1 MERDVATTFL
11 ASITIRCFSGSVRG
25 QKRWKRVNQWIKV
38 QRNLYKEEAGRKE
51 DAAGKSG
58 VNIKSGVSSDVE
70 SSTSGAGSSVGVESG
85 VIKEGDLPFSGSR
98 LDSVFSENKPEKHAP
113 APPSGVTFAAHEFP
127 HHPTVVMLFQEIDG
141 VDVCLFAM
149 YVNEFGSDC
158 PPPNRN
164 KVYISYLDSANFM
177 QPSCFRTPVYHE
189 LMLGYLQDAKAR
201 GFSSVYIW
209 ACPPPPRAGDSYILS
224 VHPKWQRTPNTERL
238 VKWYKSIEELALK
251 EKILVS
257 SEGILDAHFNGH
269 RQFRATRHS
278 KGRMGRNKGSKRAKT
293 EAVPPP
299 ASNGRSSVPVDTTGS
314 RRRGGARRG
323 GISNSGALT
332 APPSEDSSGS
342 LPALSS
348 SVPPEAAATQ
358 QNKRQCLQES
368 DDATLAARDAIAS
381 VYQIPYFS
389 GDFWVGEVEK
399 LLFELDGY
407 GLPGDPDA
415 AMRYWWQQQAKLLK
429 RREAAAAGKPLPP
442 TPKPKPRTPSP
453 KPNYPRTLRA
463 VLPEDSNSS
472 LLYFAR
478 KTLQTASSSS
488 SSSSSSSA
496 SEPDAQPGQVRTYK
510 RYNVVRFRMMDSDM
524 SAILTRRIED
534 QAYTRAVIRRIEEE
548 EAKAKRLAAIPTHK
562 PTFEEREAW
571 IMSHLKTRISPMAD
585 QFLVWHLNPECY
597 YCGKVVSRGKCW
609 LYEATIAKT
618 PGKPKLR
625 RYLCT
630 SCHKIPRA
638 KAELHVLL
646 GQAGAKKNSHHKK
659 KPLVNI
665 SPYDV
670 PVAGAPPAGSRG
682 ARAQHR
688 IPEVPKS
695 SIFDTRMGVL
705 AYAQRMG
712 FQFDQL
718 RRAKHSSMMLLLQ
731 LHRSMLKQEKAQVG
745 QVSKAGKRVGVRQS
759 L

>member
-1 MERDVATTFL
+1 M
-11 ASITIRCFSGSVRG
+11 
-25 QKRWKRVNQWIKV
+25 
-38 QRNLYKEEAGRKE
+38 
-51 DAAGKSG
+51 
-58 VNIKSGVSSDVE
+58 
-70 SSTSGAGSSVGVESG
+70 
-85 VIKEGDLPFSGSR
+85 
-98 LDSVFSENKPEKHAP
+98 
-113 APPSGVTFAAHEFP
+113 
-127 HHPTVVMLFQEIDG
+127 VVMLFQEIDG

-164 KVYISYLDSANFM
+164 KVYIAYLDSANFM

-189 LMLGYLQDAKAR
+189 MMLGYLQDAKAR
-201 GFSSVYIW
+201 GFASVYIW

-257 SEGILDAHFNGH
+257 SEGLLDAHFNGH

-278 KGRMGRNKGSKRAKT
+278 KGRMGRNKGSERAKMGT
-293 EAVPPP
+293 T
-299 ASNGRSSVPVDTTGS
+299 SSSTDNGRSSVPVGNTG
-314 RRRGGARRG
+314 RRDRGGARRG
-323 GISNSGALT
+323 GNVNSGALT
-332 APPSEDSSGS
+332 APPSED
-342 LPALSS
+342 ASS
-348 SVPPEAAATQ
+348 SALASFSSDPREGAARQPPQ
-358 QNKRQCLQES
+358 QQQHHES
-368 DDATLAARDAIAS
+368 DNDMTLASRDAIAS

-415 AMRYWWQQQAKLLK
+415 AMRYWWQQQAKQLK
-429 RREAAAAGKPLPP
+429 RREAAAAGTPLPP
-442 TPKPKPRTPSP
+442 TPEPKSRSPSP
-453 KPNYPRTLRA
+453 IPNYPRTLRA
-463 VLPEDSNSS
+463 VLPEDSKSS

-478 KTLQTASSSS
+478 RTTQMSPSLSSSS
-488 SSSSSSSA
+488 SSSSSSSFTSA
-496 SEPDAQPGQVRTYK
+496 SAPGTQPPPPKTYT
-510 RYNVVRFRMMDSDM
+510 RYNVVRFRMMDTDM

-534 QAYTRAVIRRIEEE
+534 QAYTRSVIRGIEEE
-548 EAKAKRLAAIPTHK
+548 EAKAKRLAAIPAHK
-562 PTFEEREAW
+562 PTFEEREGW
-571 IMSHLKTRISPMAD
+571 VMSHLKTRISPMAD
-585 QFLVWHLNPECY
+585 QFLVWHLNPECH
-597 YCGKVVSRGKCW
+597 YCGKVISRGKCW
-609 LYEATIAKT
+609 LHEAAMANTV
-618 PGKPKLR
+618 GKPKLR

-630 SCHKIPRA
+630 SCIKIPRA
-638 KAELHVLL
+638 KSELQMLL

-659 KPLVNI
+659 KPLVKI
-665 SPYDV
+665 SPYEV
-670 PVAGAPPAGSRG
+670 PVAGVPPAGSRG
-682 ARAQHR
+682 AGAQHR

-745 QVSKAGKRVGVRQS
+745 QMSKAGKRLGGRQS